1 MRFLES
7 MATTKLD
14 KSAKC
19 VSGRTVAYRTEIN
32 SDVNESKK
40 FVSEKRNVRRHKI
53 DPLENIDLKMQ
64 NILKHR
70 KENDFRLQMQKLF
83 SESNQRAYIFEIQKI
98 INEIKYKENKN
109 SIIRILLIL
118 NVLFYIFFN
127 NINQFLDIR

>member
-1 MRFLES
+1 MSRELISIKKYKSDMALQSHFANVNEFAERSKMVKAILGDENFQMYMRFLES

-64 NILKHR
+64 NIL
-70 KENDFRLQMQKLF
+70 
-83 SESNQRAYIFEIQKI
+83 
-98 INEIKYKENKN
+98 
-109 SIIRILLIL
+109 
-118 NVLFYIFFN
+118 
-127 NINQFLDIR
+127 